1 MLLSDSVRDCKYKVP
16 CCFWKYMCKLLY
28 SLHSSYIFSCTSDLP
43 PEICD
48 AILVKNTE
56 KIYLCNTFDRQ
67 PPRIRHPPSTTTSA
81 SEVLLPFLSTS
92 TLLQT
97 TTPAPTTTLPILSTV
112 APTTTVRPRLTTP
125 ASQTTKALV
134 EQLIKQHARNS
145 SVIKPEAINTVDHTV
160 LIVVTVSVVLLLALI
175 GYFVKTKYN
184 VRKRP
189 PPEDAVK
196 EVTPANKL
204 KENVRKVQAKRRPSS
219 LRNLSVQEWKN
230 LSNHIQSNHG
240 P

>member
-1 MLLSDSVRDCKYKVP
+1 
-16 CCFWKYMCKLLY
+16 MCKLLY
-28 SLHSSYIFSCTSDLP
+28 SVHSSYIFSCTADLP

-67 PPRIRHPPSTTTSA
+67 PQQIQYQPSTTTSA
-81 SEVLLPFLSTS
+81 REVLLPFLSTS

-97 TTPAPTTTLPILSTV
+97 TTPAPTTTLPILPTV
-112 APTTTVRPRLTTP
+112 APTTTVRPTTP
-125 ASQTTKALV
+125 AQTTKALV
-134 EQLIKQHARNS
+134 EQLIKQHSRNS
-145 SVIKPEAINTVDHTV
+145 SVIKQEAINTVDNTV
-160 LIVVTVSVVLLLALI
+160 LIVVLSCVGLLLVLI
-175 GYFVKTKYN
+175 GYFVKTKYKL
-184 VRKRP
+184 RKRP
-189 PPEDAVK
+189 PNEETVK

-219 LRNLSVQEWKN
+219 LRNLSVEEWKN
-230 LSNHIQSNHG
+230 LSQNIQSNKG